1 MGLKV
6 FLEGS
11 FESKL
16 LVTDIA
22 TVGLHLSFKVVG
34 KLEMNF
40 EVFEELKF
48 FITHLTGE
56 DVQVYFLL
64 FDGDIDQVMLSSN
77 VRTWNE

>member
-6 FLEGS
+6 FLERS

-22 TVGLHLSFKVVG
+22 TEGLHLSFKVVG

-40 EVFEELKF
+40 EVFEELKLF
-48 FITHLTGE
+48 FTHLAGE

-64 FDGDIDQVMLSSN
+64 FDGDIDQVLLASN
-77 VRTWNE
+77 IRIWNE